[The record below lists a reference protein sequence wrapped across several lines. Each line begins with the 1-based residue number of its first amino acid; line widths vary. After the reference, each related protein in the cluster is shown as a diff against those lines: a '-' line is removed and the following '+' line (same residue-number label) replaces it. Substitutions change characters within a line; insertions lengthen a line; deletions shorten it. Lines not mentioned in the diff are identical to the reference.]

1 MSCVLLYQFQWLAN
15 VQSHAVL
22 TVTALMEPVTA
33 FLVFMAMTAAE
44 VSLCFPLACI
54 SSRMTSDVCFS
65 WNFSN
70 ILLPYQEDI
79 IPVIDTIWIHCS
91 VNWL

>member
-1 MSCVLLYQFQWLAN
+1 
-15 VQSHAVL
+15 
-22 TVTALMEPVTA
+22 MEPVTA

-44 VSLCFPLACI
+44 VSLCFPLASI

-65 WNFSN
+65 YHFSWNFSN
-70 ILLPYQEDI
+70 ILLLSQEDI

-91 VNWL
+91 VIDYRNTMPEMIMKIV